1 MTEYVAYFRV
11 STQRQGVS
19 GLGLEAQQ
27 DTVRRFLRAG
37 DTVISEFVEVESGK
51 DCGRPQLAAAL
62 AACKRRKAT
71 LLIAK
76 LDRLARK
83 VSFIATLMDGDTAFV
98 AADNPH
104 ASRLTLHVLAAVAE
118 HEGAMISERTRTA
131 LQAAKARGVQLGAH
145 GRRFGVEEAQALNAQ
160 RSAAAKAW
168 AANVKPIIAE
178 LKEGG
183 ALTLQAIADGLNGRG
198 LTTPRGGVWRPST
211 VQRVLAA

>member
-1 MTEYVAYFRV
+1 MTEYVAYYRV
-11 STQRQGVS
+11 STQRQGIS

-37 DTVISEFVEVESGK
+37 DTVIETFVEVESGK

-62 AACKRRKAT
+62 AACKRRKAV

-83 VSFIATLMDGDTAFV
+83 VSFIAALMDGDVPFV

-118 HEGAMISERTRTA
+118 HEGAMISERTRAA
-131 LQAAKARGVQLGAH
+131 LQAAKARGVKLG
-145 GRRFGVEEAQALNAQ
+145 RCFGVDEARALNAE

-178 LKEGG
+178 LQEGG
-183 ALTLQAIADGLNGRG
+183 ATTLQALADGLNGRG
-198 LTTPRGGVWRPST
+198 LRAPRGGVWRPTS
-211 VQRVLAA
+211 VQRVMAA